1 MYEKC
6 LECKKLGNPCDG
18 PNFMA
23 MSTEDLI
30 HWCNERKK
38 QLPGLTYDRIV
49 EQTGLSKGT
58 VSGFFKGTHADYRI
72 ETIRPIL
79 KLLVGGEWEDSPCG
93 DPTAEER
100 AYYEDK
106 VRALEK
112 DVAWH
117 EDKIKYLNQQ
127 IEDLLKQKEA
137 MQTLITNTNARN
149 TQDKDFLR
157 KQLDERYRFLKRK
170 DKVIVILSV
179 LLGLSVAV
187 IIAALIIDRMNGGVG
202 FFWIESLFKP
212 NSINE
217 IIHQWRI

>member
-23 MSTEDLI
+23 MNTDDLI

-58 VSGFFKGTHADYRI
+58 VSGFFKGSHTDYRI

-79 KLLVGGEWEDSPCG
+79 KLLVGGEWEDTPCG

-100 AYYEDK
+100 AHYEEK
-106 VRALEK
+106 IHQLESEI
-112 DVAWH
+112 AWRD
-117 EDKIKYLNQQ
+117 DKIKHLEKNY
-127 IEDLLKQKEA
+127 ES
-137 MQTLITNTNARN
+137 MTTLIANTNKRN
-149 TQDKDFLR
+149 AEQTQFLQDQVKNR
-157 KQLDERYRFLKRK
+157 NKTIVFLAIPL
-170 DKVIVILSV
+170 VICV
-179 LLGLSVAV
+179 LL
-187 IIAALIIDRMNGGVG
+187 IIAALIIDRLNGHIG
-202 FFWIESLFKP
+202 FFWLESLFKP
-212 NSINE
+212 HGITE
-217 IIHQWRI
+217 IIQQWRT

>member
-100 AYYEDK
+100 AHYED
-106 VRALEK
+106 RIRELEAGI
-112 DVAWH
+112 AWRDDKINHLMNSNHSMETLIANTNKRH
-117 EDKIKYLNQQ
+117 ED
-127 IEDLLKQKEA
+127 A
-137 MQTLITNTNARN
+137 NAHHEE
-149 TQDKDFLR
+149 QLQFLR
-157 KQLDERYRFLKRK
+157 REIKRK
-170 DKVIVILSV
+170 NKFMTAMTVVAILALLYIIVT
-179 LLGLSVAV
+179 
-187 IIAALIIDRMNGGVG
+187 LIIDRMNGDVG
-202 FFWIESLFKP
+202 FFWLEGLLRPGSKVW
-212 NSINE
+212 NN
-217 IIHQWRI
+217 WRT

>member
-23 MSTEDLI
+23 MNTEDLI

-38 QLPGLTYDRIV
+38 QLPGLTYDRIA

-58 VSGFFKGTHADYRI
+58 ISGFFKGTHADYRI

-100 AYYEDK
+100 AHYEE
-106 VRALEK
+106 VIRQLETS
-112 DVAWH
+112 VVWH
-117 EDKIKYLNQQ
+117 EDKIKTLEKNA
-127 IEDLLKQKEA
+127 EA
-137 MQTLITNTNARN
+137 MQTLITNTNIRN
-149 TQDKDFLR
+149 TKDKDFLR
-157 KQLDERYRFLKRK
+157 SQIKSKNK
-170 DKVIVILSV
+170 AIAILSILLAVCV
-179 LLGLSVAV
+179 LV
-187 IIAALIIDRMNGGVG
+187 IITALIIDRTNSGIG
-202 FFWIESLFKP
+202 FFWLESLFRP
-212 NSINE
+212 NSVNE
-217 IIHQWRI
+217 VLHNWRT

>member
-23 MSTEDLI
+23 MNTEDLI

-38 QLPGLTYDRIV
+38 QLPGLTYDRIM

-58 VSGFFKGTHADYRI
+58 ISGFFKGTHADYRI

-93 DPTAEER
+93 DPVSDER
-100 AYYEDK
+100 AAYEEK
-106 VRALEK
+106 IHQLEK
-112 DVAWH
+112 DIVWH
-117 EDKIKYLNQQ
+117 EDKIKTLEKNN
-127 IEDLLKQKEA
+127 EA

-157 KQLDERYRFLKRK
+157 GQIKSKNRA
-170 DKVIVILSV
+170 IVILSV
-179 LLGLSVAV
+179 SLAVCLLV
-187 IIAALIIDRMNGGVG
+187 IIAALIIDRTNGEIG
-202 FFWIESLFKP
+202 FFWLESLFKP
-212 NSINE
+212 HSIKE
-217 IIHQWRI
+217 MLQQWRT

>member
-58 VSGFFKGTHADYRI
+58 VSGFFKGTHTDYRI

-100 AYYEDK
+100 HHYEEK
-106 VRALEK
+106 IHQLEAEI
-112 DVAWH
+112 AWRD
-117 EDKIKYLNQQ
+117 DKIKHLTNNY
-127 IEDLLKQKEA
+127 ES
-137 MQTLITNTNARN
+137 MTTLIANTNKRN
-149 TQDKDFLR
+149 KEQTDFLQHAVGNKNR
-157 KQLDERYRFLKRK
+157 T
-170 DKVIVILSV
+170 ILV
-179 LLGLSVAV
+179 LAILLALCLGV
-187 IIAALIIDRMNGGVG
+187 IIAALIIDRLNSDIG
-202 FFWIESLFKP
+202 FFWLESLIKP
-212 NSINE
+212 HGINE
-217 IIHQWRI
+217 IIQQWRT

>member
-6 LECKKLGNPCDG
+6 LECNKLGNPCDG

-23 MSTEDLI
+23 MSTEELI

-58 VSGFFKGTHADYRI
+58 ISGFFKGSHPDYRI

-93 DPTAEER
+93 DPASEER
-100 AYYEDK
+100 AQYEETI
-106 VRALEK
+106 RQLRK
-112 DVAWH
+112 DIVWH
-117 EDKIKYLNQQ
+117 EDKIKSLEKNA
-127 IEDLLKQKEA
+127 EA
-137 MQTLITNTNARN
+137 MQTLIANTNARN

-157 KQLDERYRFLKRK
+157 GQIKSKNRA
-170 DKVIVILSV
+170 IVILSISLAV
-179 LLGLSVAV
+179 CLLV
-187 IIAALIIDRMNGGVG
+187 IITALIIDRTNSGVG
-202 FFWIESLFKP
+202 FFWLESLFKP
-212 NSINE
+212 HSINE
-217 IIHQWRI
+217 IIQQWRT